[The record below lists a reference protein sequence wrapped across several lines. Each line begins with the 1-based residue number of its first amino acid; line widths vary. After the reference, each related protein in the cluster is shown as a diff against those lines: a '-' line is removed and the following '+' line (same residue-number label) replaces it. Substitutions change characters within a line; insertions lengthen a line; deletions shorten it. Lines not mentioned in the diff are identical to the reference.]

1 MSNKDKNGL
10 DVCVYKSSKD
20 QLKQPEAVKK
30 NILPRLHCTYII
42 CGKSGSG
49 KTQVCLHMLN
59 SQALLKGAFDTIL
72 YFCDSPDDLMKEHL
86 KIPKNNFIKNWD
98 NDILDKIIN
107 NQKKKVESQGI
118 AKVKSVCLLFDDI
131 LSRKK
136 FLNSNMIKKLVC
148 ECRHY
153 NISVCFNSQSYKGL
167 PRVVRLN
174 ARGII
179 LFPSSLNELI
189 KFAEEQCLP
198 NMSQKQFIQYL
209 QYITSEPYQFVFIN
223 NDAPGSEKLRK
234 NFTTII
240 K

>member
-1 MSNKDKNGL
+1 MSDKNGL
-10 DVCVYKSSKD
+10 DICVYKSSKD
-20 QLKQPEAVKK
+20 QLKQPDAVKK
-30 NILPRLHCTYII
+30 GILPKLHCTYII

-49 KTQVCLHMLN
+49 KTQACLHMLN
-59 SQALLKGAFDTIL
+59 SKSLLKGAFHTIL
-72 YFCDSPDDLMKEHL
+72 YFCDSPDDMMQEHL

-98 NDILDKIIN
+98 NEILDKIIN
-107 NQKKKVESQGI
+107 NQKKKVEANGI
-118 AKVKSVCLLFDDI
+118 AKAKSVCLLFDDI

-136 FLNSNMIKKLVC
+136 FLNSKMITKLVC

-153 NISVCFNSQSYKGL
+153 AITCIMSTQSYKGL

-174 ARGII
+174 SRGII

-198 NMSQKQFIQYL
+198 NMSQQQFIKYL
-209 QYITSEPYQFVFIN
+209 QYITSEPYQFCFIN